1 MDEDKQ
7 IIERVLQGEKEAFA
21 MIVEKYQKSLFNYIG
36 RMVGER
42 ELALDFTQDI
52 FFKSYSSLHTYSPQF
67 KFSTWLFKIAS
78 NFVIDFWRKK
88 KLDTFSVDQT
98 FGTDEKQTLQ
108 IPDRDKPIP
117 DQHELNQMRERIEK
131 VLDQIPPALRELFV
145 WRHINEFSYE
155 EIAEIKDLPLGTIK
169 NRVYQAKELIRRHM
183 EKIT

>member
-88 KLDTFSVDQT
+88 NWIHSRSIRHLERMKS
-98 FGTDEKQTLQ
+98 
-108 IPDRDKPIP
+108 KPSKSPTETSPSPIST
-117 DQHELNQMRERIEK
+117 N
-131 VLDQIPPALRELFV
+131 
-145 WRHINEFSYE
+145 
-155 EIAEIKDLPLGTIK
+155 
-169 NRVYQAKELIRRHM
+169 
-183 EKIT
+183 